1 MNNNNNIS
9 VREAFVNALNELKE
23 KDKIINELQNKL
35 KDNINSNLDNDNNFD
50 YINSKINIK

>member
-1 MNNNNNIS
+1 M
-9 VREAFVNALNELKE
+9 NALNELKE

-35 KDNINSNLDNDNNFD
+35 KDNINSNLENDNNFD